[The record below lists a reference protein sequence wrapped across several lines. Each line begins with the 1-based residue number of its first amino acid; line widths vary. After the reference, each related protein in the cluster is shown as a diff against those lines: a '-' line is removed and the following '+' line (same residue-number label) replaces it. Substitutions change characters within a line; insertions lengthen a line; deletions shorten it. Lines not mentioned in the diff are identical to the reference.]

1 MPVWATGVFLGAASF
16 WYVESP
22 DVNEVW
28 PLKPSD
34 PSDLTWMKL
43 GEGKKTLWRVADPT
57 RPESLFSTIIREKPC
72 STLPDWMETSNT
84 SRISPRVKQALDI
97 SPASTVENNVY
108 HLPAIMLS
116 RIQDL
121 RLTQENALK
130 FLYITAFVTPEFL
143 ALLESKDKRSVFI
156 LGWWF
161 KMMRDGELW
170 WMARRAKVEGEAIR
184 VWLQREEPAL
194 AELLDSLGRRK
205 FVEGDGMA
213 PQSPGPSHNAVW
225 GSAGLS
231 AIEAQ

>member
-1 MPVWATGVFLGAASF
+1 
-16 WYVESP
+16 
-22 DVNEVW
+22 
-28 PLKPSD
+28 
-34 PSDLTWMKL
+34 
-43 GEGKKTLWRVADPT
+43 
-57 RPESLFSTIIREKPC
+57 
-72 STLPDWMETSNT
+72 
-84 SRISPRVKQALDI
+84 
-97 SPASTVENNVY
+97 
-108 HLPAIMLS
+108 MLS

-184 VWLQREEPAL
+184 VWLQREEPGL

-205 FVEGDGMA
+205 FVDGGDVIA
-213 PQSPGPSHNAVW
+213 PQSPGPSQIAVW
-225 GSAGLS
+225 GSGGLP